1 MDGPREPEPGTRR
14 EEDDEPGTA
23 FGRILAL
30 SDGVF
35 AIALT
40 LLVLE
45 IALPRGTTGSG
56 LGPALLHL
64 WPSGFAYFLSF
75 AIIGR
80 FWVAHH
86 MAFRYIQRYDVR
98 LIWLNLILLFFVAF
112 LPFPTDVLGRFGAHS
127 IAAVFYASSVAAASA
142 ASAAVWWY
150 ASGTG
155 HLLRPGVDPA
165 LVRLA
170 RIRSFSGAPFFV
182 LTIPVAL
189 ASPYAAMALWS
200 VGFPLMRVALA
211 RRHGGP
217 RRRAEGTPS
226 EPEV

>member
-1 MDGPREPEPGTRR
+1 MEPTGETDRR
-14 EEDDEPGTA
+14 PEGRGEDDESGSG

-45 IALPRGTTGSG
+45 IAVPRGTSGSG
-56 LGPALLHL
+56 LGRALLHL
-64 WPSGFAYFLSF
+64 WPKGFAYFLSF

-86 MAFRYIQRYDVR
+86 LAFRYIARFDFR

-112 LPFPTDVLGRFGAHS
+112 LPFPMEVLGQFGAHS

-150 ASGTG
+150 ASGRG
-155 HLLRPGVDPA
+155 RLLRSGVDPA

-170 RIRSFSGAPFFV
+170 RIRSFSGAPFFL

-189 ASPYAAMALWS
+189 ASSYAAMALWTL
-200 VGFPLMRVALA
+200 GFPAL
-211 RRHGGP
+211 RLLISVRHRPKDP
-217 RRRAEGTPS
+217 R
-226 EPEV
+226 EPREPR